1 MKHKIMFTAL
11 VVSFLALNAAAQLS
25 NINPSTGDSLVMQS
39 QSEIREFGSGE
50 RKNSI
55 ANGSDRLGKLFGT
68 YKSAKELYEAQV
80 ALGKGDCAPDFSVN
94 AQAMVPSSCSEV
106 LKGRAASSD
115 TPRTLEPTAC
125 AACYEV
131 AYKKLNDVRKRLAK
145 LKCLGN
151 STKSYVN
158 AALAFGD
165 NVSSVHAIQGLAW
178 QRQRKEISDSYTKFK
193 AAYDAKYKELMT
205 TLVDAM
211 NDVAACE
218 AKNGNP
224 DWFQRFGFMYVE
236 FMAEKY
242 KRVD

>member
-1 MKHKIMFTAL
+1 MRNTIL
-11 VVSFLALNAAAQLS
+11 LSFLLILATASTGWAQGGENPGAAASITTQL
-25 NINPSTGDSLVMQS
+25 G
-39 QSEIREFGSGE
+39 SEIKEFGSGE
-50 RKNSI
+50 RKNAL
-55 ANGSDRLGKLFGT
+55 ANGGDRLGKLFGT
-68 YKSAKELYEAQV
+68 YKSAKELYEANE
-80 ALGKGDCAPDFSVN
+80 ALSKRECAPDFSLN

-106 LKGRAASSD
+106 LKGQAGDRG
-115 TPRTLEPTAC
+115 TPRTDEPTAC
-125 AACYEV
+125 ATCYEA

-205 TLVDAM
+205 ALVDSM

>member
-1 MKHKIMFTAL
+1 MKVQLIFAFAVIVVL
-11 VVSFLALNAAAQLS
+11 VGNIAAQRGVDPGAGES
-25 NINPSTGDSLVMQS
+25 MIRQAD
-39 QSEIREFGSGE
+39 SEIKEFGSGE

-55 ANGSDRLGKLFGT
+55 ANGGERLGKLFGT
-68 YKSAKELYEAQV
+68 YKSAKELYDAQI
-80 ALGKGDCAPDFSVN
+80 ALGKGECAPDFSVDP
-94 AQAMVPSSCSEV
+94 QAMVPSSCWEV
-106 LKGRAASSD
+106 LKGRSAKTD
-115 TPRTLEPTAC
+115 TPISTEPNQC
-125 AACYEV
+125 ATCYDA

-151 STKSYVN
+151 STKSYVT
-158 AALAFGD
+158 AAQAFGD
-165 NVSSVHAIQGLAW
+165 NVSSVHAVQGLAW
-178 QRQRKEISDSYTKFK
+178 QRQRKEITDAYTKFK

>member
-1 MKHKIMFTAL
+1 MFTAL

>member
-1 MKHKIMFTAL
+1 MKNTILVTAL
-11 VVSFLALNAAAQLS
+11 VVSFLAANAAAQLT
-25 NINPSTGDSLVMQS
+25 NINPNSGESLAMQM

-55 ANGSDRLGKLFGT
+55 ANGSERLGKLFGT
-68 YKSAKELYEAQV
+68 YKSAKEFYEAQTS
-80 ALGKGDCAPDFSVN
+80 LSKGECAPDFSVN
-94 AQAMVPSSCSEV
+94 AQAMVPSSCSEA

-151 STKSYVN
+151 STKSYVT
-158 AALAFGD
+158 AAQAFGD

-211 NDVAACE
+211 NDIANCE